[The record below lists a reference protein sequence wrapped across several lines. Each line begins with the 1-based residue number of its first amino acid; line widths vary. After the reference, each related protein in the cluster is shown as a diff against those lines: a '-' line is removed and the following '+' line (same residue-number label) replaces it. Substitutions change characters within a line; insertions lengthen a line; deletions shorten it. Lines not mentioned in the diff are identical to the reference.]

1 MLCEGTLAYSSSSTQ
16 LWDLR
21 FAASPVKV
29 FEKHEKG
36 ILSIAWCPQD
46 SDLLLSA
53 GKDNHVFCFN
63 PNSAEYGGEVS
74 SLIGRYSRTM
84 CSVMCI
90 ALVMFTS
97 KMYCTVCVYACP
109 YIHMRVLYA

>member
-1 MLCEGTLAYSSSSTQ
+1 MFTILNLLFGGSTVFIALPPSAQ

-53 GKDNHVFCFN
+53 GKDNHVYCFN

-74 SLIGRYSRTM
+74 SSGL
-84 CSVMCI
+84 
-90 ALVMFTS
+90 
-97 KMYCTVCVYACP
+97 
-109 YIHMRVLYA
+109 H